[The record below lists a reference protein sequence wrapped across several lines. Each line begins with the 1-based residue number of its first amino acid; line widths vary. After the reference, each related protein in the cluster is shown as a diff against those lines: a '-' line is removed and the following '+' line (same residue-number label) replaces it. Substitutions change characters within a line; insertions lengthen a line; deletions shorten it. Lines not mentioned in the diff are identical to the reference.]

1 MVNKKKQFVI
11 AVKIQMVGLRCSAVT
26 HDPDPGPNRLRAPK
40 LTSSSSRLYGT
51 ISTIQLKPNGNKC
64 AYEPD
69 QDRCAD
75 SAPNQSQT

>member
-1 MVNKKKQFVI
+1 MVSKKKQFVI

-51 ISTIQLKPNGNKC
+51 ISMFSSNQIGL
-64 AYEPD
+64 
-69 QDRCAD
+69 
-75 SAPNQSQT
+75 SAPTNRIKTDVQTAHLTNLRT